1 MSTLTSDDSYVM
13 DAPWKDYSAFS
24 NYSCCRDDSEYH
36 FQPATSDSFYSERA
50 YCCMSPYSYLF
61 DSNKDYCVY
70 RDRFLSE
77 DDVGGDHYPCHHSS
91 FSYQEVSHF
100 TPALLSRDYDS
111 LSTGCVVHLDQS
123 VQDDSLKGPL
133 SDPSSS
139 DHECPSSTLTLQ
151 PFPQVNDDLVLAD
164 SRCSAHSVCDSLR
177 NSSEGYLSESPGRY
191 LGDAM
196 QGYRSRLSEGYLRN
210 ASDGYL
216 HTTSNDYVRTT
227 SNDYVRTTSND
238 YVRTTSNDYVR
249 TTSNDCVRTT
259 SNDYV
264 RTTSNDYVRTT
275 SNDYACDTEGCPR
288 SANDHL
294 HNSSESLNE
303 PSPTTHRDTEKKRPE
318 KSSKNYDVMEV
329 KVPPIIRT
337 GHPKQRRG
345 PKKTVT
351 SVTDEKPGNPE
362 DIDPVDTPTSRDP

>member
-133 SDPSSS
+133 RDPSSS

-196 QGYRSRLSEGYLRN
+196 QGYRSRLSEEYLRN

-227 SNDYVRTTSND
+227 SNDY
-238 YVRTTSNDYVR
+238 
-249 TTSNDCVRTT
+249 
-259 SNDYV
+259 
-264 RTTSNDYVRTT
+264 
-275 SNDYACDTEGCPR
+275 ACDAKGHPR

-329 KVPPIIRT
+329 KVPPMIRT

>member
-13 DAPWKDYSAFS
+13 DAPWKDCSAFS
-24 NYSCCRDDSEYH
+24 NYPCCRDDSEYH

-61 DSNKDYCVY
+61 DSNKDCCVY

-77 DDVGGDHYPCHHSS
+77 DDIGGDRYPCHRSS

-111 LSTGCVVHLDQS
+111 LSTGCVTRLDQS
-123 VQDDSLKGPL
+123 IQDDSLKGPL

-139 DHECPSSTLTLQ
+139 DHECPPSMLTLQ

-164 SRCSAHSVCDSLR
+164 SRCSAHSVCDSLC
-177 NSSEGYLSESPGRY
+177 NYSEGYRSESPGRY

-196 QGYRSRLSEGYLRN
+196 QGYRSGLSEEYLRN
-210 ASDGYL
+210 TSDGYL

-227 SNDYVRTTSND
+227 NDYAHTTNDYARTTNDYVH
-238 YVRTTSNDYVR
+238 
-249 TTSNDCVRTT
+249 
-259 SNDYV
+259 
-264 RTTSNDYVRTT
+264 TT
-275 SNDYACDTEGCPR
+275 SNDYAHTTSASHPCDAKEYPH
-288 SANDHL
+288 SINDHL

-303 PSPTTHRDTEKKRPE
+303 PSPTTHRDAEKKRPE

-329 KVPPIIRT
+329 KVPPMVRT

-351 SVTDEKPGNPE
+351 SVANEKPGNPE
-362 DIDPVDTPTSRDP
+362 DIDPVNTPTSRDP

>member
-1 MSTLTSDDSYVM
+1 M
-13 DAPWKDYSAFS
+13 
-24 NYSCCRDDSEYH
+24 
-36 FQPATSDSFYSERA
+36 
-50 YCCMSPYSYLF
+50 
-61 DSNKDYCVY
+61 
-70 RDRFLSE
+70 
-77 DDVGGDHYPCHHSS
+77 
-91 FSYQEVSHF
+91 
-100 TPALLSRDYDS
+100 
-111 LSTGCVVHLDQS
+111 
-123 VQDDSLKGPL
+123 
-133 SDPSSS
+133 
-139 DHECPSSTLTLQ
+139 
-151 PFPQVNDDLVLAD
+151 
-164 SRCSAHSVCDSLR
+164 
-177 NSSEGYLSESPGRY
+177 
-191 LGDAM
+191 
-196 QGYRSRLSEGYLRN
+196 RN

-238 YVRTTSNDYVR
+238 YVRTTSSDYVR
-249 TTSNDCVRTT
+249 TTSND
-259 SNDYV
+259 YV
-264 RTTSNDYVRTT
+264 HTTSNDYVRTT
-275 SNDYACDTEGCPR
+275 SNDYACDTEVCPR

-329 KVPPIIRT
+329 KVPPMIRT